1 MTRKGASQVFLIC
14 HVPVLDQL
22 QNQLL
27 PRELG
32 HDA

>member
-1 MTRKGASQVFLIC
+1 MAREAAPQVFLIR